1 MNPLQLNSTLKGD
14 ALNRLF
20 QRMHGQSFYKYLK
33 KKCPGPLGVEAI
45 PWSYTKF
52 LVNRQGIPVGRYF
65 FMKGPNSM
73 E

>member
-1 MNPLQLNSTLKGD
+1 
-14 ALNRLF
+14 
-20 QRMHGQSFYKYLK
+20 MHGQSFYKYLK

-73 E
+73 EKDILAELDKNEQIL